1 MNLHNAITYLSG
13 IFNFIKN
20 YYHYFINIIFGLIMF
35 ILVYLAI
42 WVISLIIN
50 ILRLLP
56 KLNFFN
62 KSSAINHYHLSKP
75 NLNNN
80 DLQNKI
86 SPPRG
91 IFFSSFIIFILFII
105 LLIISFFFIKRFNF
119 APITKI
125 LGLSDFSKNKLHQLT
140 ALPNN
145 SSDNMFVFRQKSVK
159 ELDKLDAILKS
170 KDYHPVALES
180 EQKQLLK
187 ELGDLKS
194 QIIATSD
201 MSETQITNDITELK
215 QKIDKLN
222 HKYGKILMNSA
233 DVLMLRQKSVKELD
247 KLDAILK
254 SKDYHPVA
262 LESEQK
268 QLLKELGDLK
278 SQIIATSDMS
288 ETQITNDITE
298 LKQKID
304 KLNHKYGKILM
315 NSADVLMLR
324 QKSVKELDKLDAILK
339 SKDYHPVALESEQ
352 KQLLKELGYL
362 KSQIIA
368 TSDMSETQ
376 ITNDI
381 TELKQKIDKLNHKYG
396 EIIMNKLI
404 NSNNFKQNLPN
415 VWVVPVPVLTVN

>member
-1 MNLHNAITYLSG
+1 
-13 IFNFIKN
+13 
-20 YYHYFINIIFGLIMF
+20 
-35 ILVYLAI
+35 
-42 WVISLIIN
+42 
-50 ILRLLP
+50 
-56 KLNFFN
+56 
-62 KSSAINHYHLSKP
+62 
-75 NLNNN
+75 
-80 DLQNKI
+80 
-86 SPPRG
+86 
-91 IFFSSFIIFILFII
+91 
-105 LLIISFFFIKRFNF
+105 
-119 APITKI
+119 
-125 LGLSDFSKNKLHQLT
+125 
-140 ALPNN
+140 
-145 SSDNMFVFRQKSVK
+145 
-159 ELDKLDAILKS
+159 
-170 KDYHPVALES
+170 
-180 EQKQLLK
+180 
-187 ELGDLKS
+187 
-194 QIIATSD
+194 
-201 MSETQITNDITELK
+201 ELK

-288 ETQITNDITE
+288 ETQITNNITE

-376 ITNDI
+376 ITNNI

>member
-50 ILRLLP
+50 ILRLLL

>member
-304 KLNHKYGKILM
+304 KLNHKYGEIIM
-315 NSADVLMLR
+315 NSADVLMFR

>member
-62 KSSAINHYHLSKP
+62 KSSAITHYHLSKP

-105 LLIISFFFIKRFNF
+105 LLMISFFFIKRFNF

-201 MSETQITNDITELK
+201 MSETQITNNITELK

-288 ETQITNDITE
+288 ETQITNNITE

-376 ITNDI
+376 ITNNI

>member
-62 KSSAINHYHLSKP
+62 KSSAITHYHLSKP

-105 LLIISFFFIKRFNF
+105 LLMISFFFIKRFNF

-201 MSETQITNDITELK
+201 MSETQITNNITELK

-233 DVLMLRQKSVKELD
+233 DVLVLRQKSVKELD

-288 ETQITNDITE
+288 ETQITNNITE

-315 NSADVLMLR
+315 NSADVLVLR

-352 KQLLKELGYL
+352 KQLLKELGDL

-376 ITNDI
+376 ITNNI

>member
-268 QLLKELGDLK
+268 QLLKELG
-278 SQIIATSDMS
+278 
-288 ETQITNDITE
+288 
-298 LKQKID
+298 
-304 KLNHKYGKILM
+304 
-315 NSADVLMLR
+315 
-324 QKSVKELDKLDAILK
+324 
-339 SKDYHPVALESEQ
+339 
-352 KQLLKELGYL
+352 YL

>member
-62 KSSAINHYHLSKP
+62 KSSAITHYHLSKP

-105 LLIISFFFIKRFNF
+105 LLMISFFFIKRFNF

-201 MSETQITNDITELK
+201 MSETQITNNITELK

-288 ETQITNDITE
+288 ETQITNNITE

-352 KQLLKELGYL
+352 KQLLKELGDL

-376 ITNDI
+376 ITNNI

>member
-1 MNLHNAITYLSG
+1 
-13 IFNFIKN
+13 
-20 YYHYFINIIFGLIMF
+20 
-35 ILVYLAI
+35 
-42 WVISLIIN
+42 
-50 ILRLLP
+50 
-56 KLNFFN
+56 
-62 KSSAINHYHLSKP
+62 NHYHLSKP

-278 SQIIATSDMS
+278 SQ
-288 ETQITNDITE
+288 
-298 LKQKID
+298 
-304 KLNHKYGKILM
+304 
-315 NSADVLMLR
+315 
-324 QKSVKELDKLDAILK
+324 
-339 SKDYHPVALESEQ
+339 
-352 KQLLKELGYL
+352 
-362 KSQIIA
+362 
-368 TSDMSETQ
+368 
-376 ITNDI
+376 
-381 TELKQKIDKLNHKYG
+381 
-396 EIIMNKLI
+396 
-404 NSNNFKQNLPN
+404 
-415 VWVVPVPVLTVN
+415 

>member
-20 YYHYFINIIFGLIMF
+20 YYHHFINIIFGLIMF

-105 LLIISFFFIKRFNF
+105 LLMISFFFIKRFNF

-201 MSETQITNDITELK
+201 MSETQITNNITELK

-222 HKYGKILMNSA
+222 HKYGKIIMNSA

-288 ETQITNDITE
+288 ETQITNNITE

-304 KLNHKYGKILM
+304 KLNHKYGKIIM

-324 QKSVKELDKLDAILK
+324 QKSVKELDKLDAILN

-352 KQLLKELGYL
+352 KQLLKELGDL

>member
-1 MNLHNAITYLSG
+1 M
-13 IFNFIKN
+13 
-20 YYHYFINIIFGLIMF
+20 
-35 ILVYLAI
+35 
-42 WVISLIIN
+42 
-50 ILRLLP
+50 
-56 KLNFFN
+56 
-62 KSSAINHYHLSKP
+62 
-75 NLNNN
+75 
-80 DLQNKI
+80 
-86 SPPRG
+86 
-91 IFFSSFIIFILFII
+91 FII

-298 LKQKID
+298 LKQK
-304 KLNHKYGKILM
+304 
-315 NSADVLMLR
+315 
-324 QKSVKELDKLDAILK
+324 
-339 SKDYHPVALESEQ
+339 
-352 KQLLKELGYL
+352 
-362 KSQIIA
+362 
-368 TSDMSETQ
+368 
-376 ITNDI
+376 
-381 TELKQKIDKLNHKYG
+381 
-396 EIIMNKLI
+396 
-404 NSNNFKQNLPN
+404 
-415 VWVVPVPVLTVN
+415 

>member
-1 MNLHNAITYLSG
+1 
-13 IFNFIKN
+13 
-20 YYHYFINIIFGLIMF
+20 MF

-268 QLLKELGDLK
+268 QLLKELG
-278 SQIIATSDMS
+278 
-288 ETQITNDITE
+288 
-298 LKQKID
+298 
-304 KLNHKYGKILM
+304 
-315 NSADVLMLR
+315 
-324 QKSVKELDKLDAILK
+324 
-339 SKDYHPVALESEQ
+339 
-352 KQLLKELGYL
+352 YL
-362 KSQIIA
+362 KSQ
-368 TSDMSETQ
+368 
-376 ITNDI
+376 
-381 TELKQKIDKLNHKYG
+381 
-396 EIIMNKLI
+396 
-404 NSNNFKQNLPN
+404 
-415 VWVVPVPVLTVN
+415 

>member
-62 KSSAINHYHLSKP
+62 KSSAITHYHLSKP

-105 LLIISFFFIKRFNF
+105 LLMISFFFIKRFNF

-201 MSETQITNDITELK
+201 MSETQITNNITELK

-222 HKYGKILMNSA
+222 HKYGKIIMNSA

-288 ETQITNDITE
+288 ETQITNNITE

-304 KLNHKYGKILM
+304 KLNHKYGKIIM

-376 ITNDI
+376 ITNNI

>member
-62 KSSAINHYHLSKP
+62 KSSAITHYHLSKP

-105 LLIISFFFIKRFNF
+105 LLMISFFFIKRFNF

-201 MSETQITNDITELK
+201 MSETQITNNITELQ
-215 QKIDKLN
+215 QKVNKLN
-222 HKYGKILMNSA
+222 HKYGEIIMSSA
-233 DVLMLRQKSVKELD
+233 DVLMLRQKSV
-247 KLDAILK
+247 
-254 SKDYHPVA
+254 
-262 LESEQK
+262 Q
-268 QLLKELGDLK
+268 
-278 SQIIATSDMS
+278 
-288 ETQITNDITE
+288 
-298 LKQKID
+298 
-304 KLNHKYGKILM
+304 
-315 NSADVLMLR
+315 
-324 QKSVKELDKLDAILK
+324 ELDKLDAILK

-376 ITNDI
+376 ITNNI
-381 TELKQKIDKLNHKYG
+381 TELKQKIDKLNHKYGEIIMSSADVLMLRQKSVQELDKLDAILKSKDYHPVALESEQKQLLKELGYLKSQIIATPDMSETQITNNITELKQKVDKLNHKYG

>member
-62 KSSAINHYHLSKP
+62 KSSAITHYHLSKP

-105 LLIISFFFIKRFNF
+105 LLMISFFFIKRFNF

-201 MSETQITNDITELK
+201 MSETQITNNITELK

-233 DVLMLRQKSVKELD
+233 DVLVLRQKSVKELD

-288 ETQITNDITE
+288 ETQITNNITE

-376 ITNDI
+376 ITNNI